1 MSAPDDVIWA
11 EIWGDGKRFNS
22 VSSYCDDSNVANGD
36 ECQGHRFY
44 SMYVIF
50 NVIKIAIIVT
60 LFFSKRVNKKYSI
73 YSILGIMFLFQFN
86 S

>member
-36 ECQGHRFY
+36 DAKDIT
-44 SMYVIF
+44 SIVI
-50 NVIKIAIIVT
+50 I
-60 LFFSKRVNKKYSI
+60 
-73 YSILGIMFLFQFN
+73 LFQ
-86 S
+86 